1 MWNVPTVGP
10 IEFGC
15 AAMLEMAIH
24 CDKDELGLMKR
35 IVYLLVMLVLLVVPV
50 YSSQAQ
56 TAVTAVD
63 SLVIDFWP
71 DYDQTAVLVLLTG
84 TLPAG
89 TATPATVALPL
100 PENAQVNAV
109 AYMDAANG
117 LMNADS
123 EEVGGQLI
131 ITTPNLDFRVEYY
144 LPYEANGSQRSF
156 TFSWTSEMSVNQ
168 LEAKIQQPLAASS
181 MVIDPNPIEVGAAS
195 DGFTY
200 HLLPNQIIP
209 AGQPFTINVNYTMS
223 ADELS
228 IDRVEENSG
237 TIDFQP
243 ASPTATSNNAT
254 KSINWPVVAGAAGG
268 ILVIAALAFLYLGN
282 QPKTRVRKP
291 SPNRPT
297 KAVRSNAGAGRFCH
311 NCGEGVESGDRFCR
325 SCGTPVKGK

>member
-1 MWNVPTVGP
+1 
-10 IEFGC
+10 
-15 AAMLEMAIH
+15 MAIH

-35 IVYLLVMLVLLVVPV
+35 IVYLLVIFVFLIVPV

-56 TAVTAVD
+56 TEVTAVD

-84 TLPAG
+84 TLPAN
-89 TATPATVALPL
+89 TATPATVVLPL

-123 EEVGGQLI
+123 QEIGDQLI

-144 LPYEANGSQRSF
+144 LPYEASGSQRSF
-156 TFSWTSEMSVNQ
+156 AFSWTSEMSVNQ

-181 MVIDPNPIEVGAAS
+181 MVIEPNPIEVGAAS

-209 AGQPFTINVNYTMS
+209 AGQPFVINVNYTMS

-228 IDRVEENSG
+228 INLVDNSG

-243 ASPTATSNNAT
+243 ASPTATSSNAT
-254 KSINWPVVAGAAGG
+254 RSINWPVVAGAAGA

-282 QPKTRVRKP
+282 QSKPRVRKP
-291 SPNRPT
+291 SPNRPA
-297 KAVRSNAGAGRFCH
+297 KPNRSNAGAARFCH
-311 NCGEGVESGDRFCR
+311 NCGEEVEVGDRFCR

>member
-1 MWNVPTVGP
+1 
-10 IEFGC
+10 
-15 AAMLEMAIH
+15 
-24 CDKDELGLMKR
+24 MKR
-35 IVYLLVMLVLLVVPV
+35 IVYLLLILVLLFVPV

-56 TAVTAVD
+56 SEATAVD

-89 TATPATVALPL
+89 TATPATVTLPI
-100 PENAQVNAV
+100 PEDAQVNAV

-117 LMNADS
+117 LMNADYQ
-123 EEVGGQLI
+123 EVNNQLVL
-131 ITTPNLDFRVEYY
+131 TTPNLDFRVEYY
-144 LPYEANGSQRSF
+144 LPYEANGNQRSF

-168 LEAKIQQPLAASS
+168 LEAKIQQPLAAAS

-200 HLLPNQIIP
+200 HLLPDQTIP
-209 AGQPFTINVNYTMS
+209 AGQPFAINVNYTMS

-228 IDRVEENSG
+228 VNRANNSG
-237 TIDFQP
+237 TIDLQP
-243 ASPTATSNNAT
+243 ASPVSTSSNAT
-254 KSINWPVVAGAAGG
+254 KGINWPIVAGAAGG

-282 QPKTRVRKP
+282 QSKTRVHKP
-291 SPNRPT
+291 SPNRSTKPT
-297 KAVRSNAGAGRFCH
+297 RSKTGNSRFCH
-311 NCGEGVESGDRFCR
+311 NCGEVVDSGDRFCR